1 MDESALQKELSELQT
16 RAAELEDRLGTV
28 EASQDWR
35 APGYYTAYYATTG
48 FMLGMIGAAASLLVN
63 VIGSVAVGQNALKI
77 IQVYLTFGLG
87 EQALELHSGLAL
99 AIGCCLYI
107 GTGSVLGIIFNLV
120 LTRYTADATFVT
132 RVMVVTVLSLAV
144 WVINFY
150 AILSWL
156 QPALFGGNWIVQ
168 EIPWYVGAGTHLVF
182 GWTMALLYPLGLY
195 TPYRRETEKA

>member
-16 RAAELEDRLGTV
+16 RAAELEARLGTV
-28 EASQDWR
+28 EANQDWR
-35 APGYYTAYYATTG
+35 ASGYYTAYYATTG
-48 FMLGMIGAAASLLVN
+48 FMLGMIGAAASLLFN
-63 VIGSVAVGQNALKI
+63 VIGSLAVGQNALKI

-87 EQALELHSGLAL
+87 EKALELNSGLAL

-107 GTGSVLGIIFNLV
+107 GTGAVLGIVFNLV
-120 LTRYTADATFVT
+120 LTRYTANTNFLI
-132 RVMVVTVLSLAV
+132 RLIVVTVLSLAV

-150 AILSWL
+150 LILSWL
-156 QPALFGGNWIVQ
+156 QPALFGGSWIIQ

-182 GWTMALLYPLGLY
+182 GWTMVLLYPLGLY